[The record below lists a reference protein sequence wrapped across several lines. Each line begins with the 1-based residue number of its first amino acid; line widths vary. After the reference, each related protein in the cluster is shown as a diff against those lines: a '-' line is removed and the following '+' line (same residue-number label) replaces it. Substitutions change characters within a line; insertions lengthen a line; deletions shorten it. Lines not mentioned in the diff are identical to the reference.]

1 MLSLL
6 VVLTVFALALLDLIL
21 ILNILMTSLAIVPG
35 PGTNY
40 QNEKLTFLI
49 NTFSLP
55 PLTEQ

>member
-35 PGTNY
+35 PGTDY
-40 QNEKLTFLI
+40 QN
-49 NTFSLP
+49 
-55 PLTEQ
+55 